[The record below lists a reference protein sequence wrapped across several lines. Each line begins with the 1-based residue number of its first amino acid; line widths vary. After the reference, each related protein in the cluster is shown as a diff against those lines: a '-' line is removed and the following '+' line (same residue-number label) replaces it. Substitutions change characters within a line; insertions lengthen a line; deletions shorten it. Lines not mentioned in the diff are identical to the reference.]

1 MKLQRTSVYTLYSDS
16 LILNILLHLLF
27 ILTVCV
33 HTHPTYTQ
41 LFAEPFESKLHTSCF
56 FTT

>member
-1 MKLQRTSVYTLYSDS
+1 MKLQRTSVYTLYTDS

-33 HTHPTYTQ
+33 CTHPHTQ
-41 LFAEPFESKLHTSCF
+41 LFAERFESKLHTS
-56 FTT
+56 